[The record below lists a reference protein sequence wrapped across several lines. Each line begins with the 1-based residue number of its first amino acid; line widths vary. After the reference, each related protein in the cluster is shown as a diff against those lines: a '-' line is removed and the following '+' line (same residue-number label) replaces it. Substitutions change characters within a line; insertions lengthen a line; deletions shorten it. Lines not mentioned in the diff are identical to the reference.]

1 MISRPKTWP
10 PNMGSIS
17 VIYFLSF
24 ILRKVKRFLLNN
36 KMTHKYQ
43 ILYDTLISK
52 INASTNLE
60 INELP
65 ILDDDGY
72 DIMYQLYDMF
82 MKKHNLPN
90 KKFIIEEEENKD
102 FDTITFDFKNM
113 PNELKLLLYIFAE
126 THYKALNNL

>member
-1 MISRPKTWP
+1 M
-10 PNMGSIS
+10 N
-17 VIYFLSF
+17 
-24 ILRKVKRFLLNN
+24 ILYV
-36 KMTHKYQ
+36 

>member
-1 MISRPKTWP
+1 
-10 PNMGSIS
+10 
-17 VIYFLSF
+17 
-24 ILRKVKRFLLNN
+24 
-36 KMTHKYQ
+36 MTHKYQ

-113 PNELKLLLYIFAE
+113 PNELKLLLYILQKLIIKLLII
-126 THYKALNNL
+126 YKF

>member
-1 MISRPKTWP
+1 M
-10 PNMGSIS
+10 
-17 VIYFLSF
+17 
-24 ILRKVKRFLLNN
+24 
-36 KMTHKYQ
+36 
-43 ILYDTLISK
+43 YDTLISK

-113 PNELKLLLYIFAE
+113 PNELKITIVYLCRNSL
-126 THYKALNNL
+126 